1 MKASEEVKLEMDHL
15 RQQPCLST
23 VKNLCNVNA
32 QLKIAYINAQSL
44 HRHKMDVEHDFNL
57 SNADMLFCSET
68 RFQESDAKLLTEMSG
83 MHSFW
88 NDAVKRGTQRP
99 PYGIAVY
106 YKPNLIRQLPTIAN
120 MNGVE
125 ILVCPIKRGCDNSI
139 KVMAVYKPP
148 AVPLQCLLN
157 SLYSAVRNH
166 CGDGQLIIMG
176 DFNVDIYGSSSDYK
190 QLKQFMSDM
199 GLKQHIE
206 EMTTDMRTAIDHIYS
221 NVESMICGVSETYY
235 SFHKSIWVAL
245 MWIIKG
251 STLSPMGS
259 EDCIMDGITV
269 NCQGWYST
277 SPVGSE
283 ECITEG
289 ITVNC
294 QGWYSMGPMGSEE
307 CITEGMTVNC
317 QGWYSMGPMGS
328 EECITE
334 GITVNCHGWYSMG
347 PVGSEKCITEGITV
361 NCQGWYST
369 SPVGSEECITEGI
382 TLNC

>member
-1 MKASEEVKLEMDHL
+1 MSRVREFENLRLLNYDPKKVKASDEVKLEMGRL

-57 SNADMLFCSET
+57 SNADVLFCSET
-68 RFQESDAKLLTEMSG
+68 GFQESDAKLLTEMSG
-83 MHSFW
+83 MHSFR

-106 YKPNLIRQLPTIAN
+106 YKPHLIQQLPTIAN

-125 ILVCPIKRGCDNSI
+125 ILVCPIKRGCDNNI

-148 AVPLQCLLN
+148 AAPLQCLLN

-176 DFNVDIYGSSSDYK
+176 YFNVDIYGSSSVYK

-206 EMTTDMRTAIDHIYS
+206 EMTTDMRTAINHIYS
-221 NVESMICGVSETYY
+221 NVKSIMCGVSEVYY
-235 SFHKSIWVAL
+235 SFHKSIWIAL
-245 MWIIKG
+245 MWIIKD
-251 STLSPMGS
+251 STLWVLWAQRIALWKALLWIVKVDTARVLWVQRSASRKASLWIVKVDIAWVPWAQRS
-259 EDCIMDGITV
+259 ASRKASLWVVKVYIAWVLWVQRSASRKASLWIVKVDIAWV
-269 NCQGWYST
+269 
-277 SPVGSE
+277 
-283 ECITEG
+283 
-289 ITVNC
+289 
-294 QGWYSMGPMGSEE
+294 
-307 CITEGMTVNC
+307 
-317 QGWYSMGPMGS
+317 
-328 EECITE
+328 
-334 GITVNCHGWYSMG
+334 
-347 PVGSEKCITEGITV
+347 
-361 NCQGWYST
+361 
-369 SPVGSEECITEGI
+369 
-382 TLNC
+382 L